1 MLRLSGSIRDT
12 TDVRITAASGS
23 GKTCCFRCRA
33 EGSARFATKPGT
45 LKPWSVLKV
54 RTPHLML
61 PARVE
66 KTELWRH

>member
-23 GKTCCFRCRA
+23 GRRA
-33 EGSARFATKPGT
+33 VSGVGLREAAGGT
-45 LKPWSVLKV
+45 LKLWSVLKV